1 MPHVNFLSLAKFIE
15 KTSVAIKQ
23 INPIRY
29 IMKYIIVNSL
39 TKDKSRLLWVRHI
52 LCQLVKRYNRALFF

>member
-29 IMKYIIVNSL
+29 IMKYIIVNS
-39 TKDKSRLLWVRHI
+39 D
-52 LCQLVKRYNRALFF
+52 